1 MKRLMGVI
9 NLDAEQDLLGELTY
23 FRCGAAVP
31 FGGRYRLIDFVLS
44 NMVHA
49 QISEIAV
56 FTRRK
61 YRSLMDHL
69 GNGKA
74 WDLDHVKGGLFIL
87 PPDWNDPTDI
97 SKGELQHFHNNRDF
111 FARGQ
116 ADHVL
121 ITGSQHV
128 STVDFEEVFTQHLNT
143 NADVTV
149 VYQHNE
155 KMVTDTPFSK
165 KLTIDK
171 TGHVRDLTNDQKNP
185 NYYMNM
191 YIIKKDLLLE
201 LVDSCI
207 ARGKSFLFEEGIIPR
222 ADKLKIGSYAYNGYL
237 AVIDSLSAYY
247 QQSMKLLSDQHF
259 EELFLSKKPL
269 LTKIKNE
276 PPTVY
281 KRGSNATNS
290 LIANGCVIE
299 GKVSNS
305 ILFRGVKVERG
316 AVIEN
321 SVIMQRCVIK
331 KGTVLKNVVLD
342 KDITLTPNKTLIGAD
357 KQPYVLAKRKVI

>member
-1 MKRLMGVI
+1 MNRLMGVI

-44 NMVHA
+44 NMVNA
-49 QISEIAV
+49 NMSEIAV

-97 SKGELQHFHNNRDF
+97 SKGELQHYHNNRDF
-111 FARGQ
+111 FARGH

-128 STVDFEEVFTQHLNT
+128 SRIDFEEVFNHHLHT
-143 NADVTV
+143 KADVTV
-149 VYQHNE
+149 VYQHNPSILS
-155 KMVTDTPFSK
+155 DNRFSK
-165 KLTIDK
+165 KLVIDEK
-171 TGHVRDLTNDQKNP
+171 GHATALSNDSDNP
-185 NYYMNM
+185 NHYMNT
-191 YIIKKDLLLE
+191 YVIKKDLLLD

-207 ARGKSFLFEEGIIPR
+207 SRGKSFLFEEGIMTN
-222 ADKLKIGSYAYNGYL
+222 ADRLHITSYSYNGYL
-237 AVIDSLSAYY
+237 AVIDSLPSYY
-247 QQSMKLLSDQHF
+247 QESMKLLSDQHF
-259 EELFLSKKPL
+259 AQLFLSEKPL

-281 KRGSNATNS
+281 KKGSKVRNS
-290 LIANGCVIE
+290 LLANGCVIE
-299 GKVSNS
+299 GEVTNS
-305 ILFRGVKVERG
+305 ILFRGVKVESG
-316 AVIEN
+316 AIIEN
-321 SVIMQRCVIK
+321 SIIMQRCIVE
-331 KGTVLKNVVLD
+331 KGTVLRNVILD
-342 KDITLTPNKTLIGAD
+342 KDITLTSNKTLIGAYT
-357 KQPYVLAKRKVI
+357 QPYVVAKRKVI